1 MNWLRARAV
10 FDAKPGDFSVVHEI
24 FESHGCSGT
33 IEGDN
38 PASLSGFFTETD
50 SAGDVTAVLGK
61 ALLDQ
66 GATSVSFESVPEE
79 DWAETWKQFFRP
91 RSIGKRFLIKPSWEE
106 AEAGEKL
113 VIELDPGQAFGT
125 GEHPTT
131 RMCVAL
137 LEDAI
142 SAGDTVLDVG
152 CGSGVLAIAAGRLGA
167 NKIIAT
173 EIDPPAADVARR
185 NLKRN
190 GVTAQLATTGT
201 IPAEVPPCDVVV
213 SNIVSAVL
221 IKLAPEIARVVKI
234 GGTWILS
241 GVIPD
246 NWPDV
251 LAAANTCGFDLSET
265 TIQDGWLA
273 ALLIRR

>member
-1 MNWLRARAV
+1 M
-10 FDAKPGDFSVVHEI
+10 FDAKSDDFSVVHEI
-24 FESHGCSGT
+24 FESYGCSGT

-38 PASLSGFFTETD
+38 PASLSGFFAETD
-50 SAGDVTAVLGK
+50 SAGQVAAKLGK

-66 GATSVSFESVPEE
+66 CATSVSYESVPEE
-79 DWAETWKQFFRP
+79 DWAETWKQFFKPRP
-91 RSIGKRFLIKPSWEE
+91 IGKRFLIKPSWEE

-125 GEHPTT
+125 GDHPTT

-137 LEDAI
+137 LEEAI
-142 SAGDTVLDVG
+142 LDGDTVLDVG

-167 NKIIAT
+167 GKIIAT
-173 EIDPPAADVARR
+173 EIDPPAADVARA
-185 NLKRN
+185 NLERN
-190 GVTAQLATTGT
+190 GVVADVTTTET
-201 IPAEVPPCDVVV
+201 IPAATPPCDLVV

-221 IKLAPEIARVVKI
+221 IRLAADIARVMKS
-234 GGTWILS
+234 GGKWILS

-251 LAAANTCGFDLSET
+251 LKSANTCGFDVSET
-265 TIQDGWLA
+265 RTEDGWVA